1 MKNQTIYENNKK
13 VCVYIKLHEVFA
25 AESDYKEWCFL
36 VYNIIMQLQSEQNFL
51 KKNFWNSK
59 KRISAS
65 LRHNNSSNMVIYNGH
80 NKYEPS
86 FGNGKLSFC
95 ATNQLKVQ
103 CNSF

>member
-51 KKNFWNSK
+51 KKNF
-59 KRISAS
+59 
-65 LRHNNSSNMVIYNGH
+65 
-80 NKYEPS
+80 
-86 FGNGKLSFC
+86 
-95 ATNQLKVQ
+95 
-103 CNSF
+103 